1 MTEATRKFPLSF
13 TKLAFGG
20 NGSTT
25 NVFCPRSSNS
35 GLQRSSGSGSPAATM
50 KSFAAAAASGAPEHR
65 SGDEMLP
72 HRVMGLGQYLG
83 KSHGDR
89 THRQMD
95 RVFTQRL
102 DDASATENDLLHRIV
117 VGEHRDNDVALAR
130 ACRAARD
137 FRPFVPQ
144 FLGSAPSAVVG
155 EDAMARL
162 QEVTRHRLPHS
173 PEANK
178 PDFHRVSAPSSR
190 CHCVFELSGNSGNQR
205 LEIDRSVVP
214 PVVDKECGRP
224 VHATTHAAEEIAPH
238 LIGEGAVRQSV
249 AKPLL

>member
-1 MTEATRKFPLSF
+1 MTEATRKFPAQLHQIGLRREWIDNKCF
-13 TKLAFGG
+13 LPEVVEQRLAAIERFRFAGG
-20 NGSTT
+20 DDEELCRGCG
-25 NVFCPRSSNS
+25 FR
-35 GLQRSSGSGSPAATM
+35 
-50 KSFAAAAASGAPEHR
+50 APEHW

-144 FLGSAPSAVVG
+144 FLGSAPSAVVD

-162 QEVTRHRLPHS
+162 QEVTRHRLPNS

-190 CHCVFELSGNSGNQR
+190 CHCVFELSGNSGN
-205 LEIDRSVVP
+205 
-214 PVVDKECGRP
+214 
-224 VHATTHAAEEIAPH
+224 
-238 LIGEGAVRQSV
+238 
-249 AKPLL
+249 